1 MAPAKPPPPTWAQL
15 KTPTTAE
22 QRITFLDACQRHFEV
37 VRVVGPV
44 SGALLPPSQRP
55 EPASGASTSFFTA
68 LDDVPTPT
76 QSSPRCVV
84 CSQPATAALV
94 SNPFSDWA
102 AVLCPLC
109 TPP

>member
-1 MAPAKPPPPTWAQL
+1 MAPAKPPPSTWAQL
-15 KTPTTAE
+15 KTPITAE

-44 SGALLPPSQRP
+44 SGALRAAAEPPCAA
-55 EPASGASTSFFTA
+55 PASASFFTS

-76 QSSPRCVV
+76 LSPRCVV
-84 CSQPATAALV
+84 CAQPATAALI

-102 AVLCPLC
+102 VVLCPMC